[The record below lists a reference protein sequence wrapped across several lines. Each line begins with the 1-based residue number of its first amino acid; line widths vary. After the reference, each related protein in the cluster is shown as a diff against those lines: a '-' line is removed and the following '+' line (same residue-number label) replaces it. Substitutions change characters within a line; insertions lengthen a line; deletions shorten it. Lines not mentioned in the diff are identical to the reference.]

1 MIKGLAFAYD
11 EDEDDTASAASTL
24 KSLGTE
30 KVIDTMKRDPITGS
44 LLATEKAKLM
54 QLVDRWEEPDRKSSI
69 PVSMKR

>member
-1 MIKGLAFAYD
+1 MIKGLALSYD
-11 EDEDDTASAASTL
+11 EDGDDTASATSTL

-44 LLATEKAKLM
+44 LLASEKAKLM
-54 QLVDRWEEPDRKSSI
+54 QLVDRWEEPDRSSSI